1 MSFGALWA
9 TLVIHIPKNEEFK
22 TFKLKQVHKTAS
34 RMIREIKNLSEE
46 KRSCLT
52 NEG

>member
-9 TLVIHIPKNEEFK
+9 TLVIGIPKNDEFK
-22 TFKLKQVHKTAS
+22 LFKLKQVHGTAS
-34 RMIREIKNLSEE
+34 RMIRETESLSQK
-46 KRSCLT
+46 KRNCLT